1 MSDQPDPMTLRVRQM
16 VADIVEEFG
25 GDAPPNYNVNEPK
38 DGPLIPDGQLMELVG
53 DIMNKCGLR
62 FVAYIVEE

>member
-1 MSDQPDPMTLRVRQM
+1 MIDQPDPMTLRVRQM

-25 GDAPPNYNVNEPK
+25 SVSHDKTYEGDVAMRVIE
-38 DGPLIPDGQLMELVG
+38 DTELMSGVER
-53 DIMNKCGLR
+53 IMNKCGLR